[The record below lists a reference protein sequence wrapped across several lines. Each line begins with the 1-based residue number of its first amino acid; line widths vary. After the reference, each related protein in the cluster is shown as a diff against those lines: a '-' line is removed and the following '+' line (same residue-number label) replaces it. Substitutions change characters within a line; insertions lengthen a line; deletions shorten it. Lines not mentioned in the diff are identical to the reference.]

1 MITNGRVIAHPA
13 VAIATMVA
21 LFALH
26 PSPSFAQNANGSV
39 TLFADE
45 SGTTCTL
52 QDTAPGPLMMYVIHR
67 IPEGWGNVACRFSVA
82 ASPGFGGTYVGETI
96 HAAFWLGTLRDGIDI
111 AYGQCALDAQLVA
124 TITFQG
130 HGTSEPC
137 SYLEIVPHPE
147 NWLGAIEVMSCSFE
161 TRPAPTL
168 GRLWVNPDGE
178 ACSPWCATVP
188 THETTWGGVKAL
200 YR

>member
-1 MITNGRVIAHPA
+1 VVVIFT
-13 VAIATMVA
+13 VVA
-21 LFALH
+21 LVLLQ
-26 PSPSFAQNANGSV
+26 PTLSIAQDENTGSV

-45 SGTTCTL
+45 SGATCTL
-52 QDTAPGPLMMYVIHR
+52 QDSTPGPLTAYVIHS
-67 IPEGWGNVACRFSVA
+67 IPEGWGNVSCRFSVVV
-82 ASPGFGGTYVGETI
+82 SPGFSGSYVAEMI
-96 HAAFWLGTLRDGIDI
+96 HAPWWEGTLRDGIEV
-111 AYGQCALDAQLVA
+111 AYNQCAIGSYLVA

-130 HGTSEPC
+130 MGTSEPC